1 MDNLEDPAH
10 LQDFVAALGKELS
23 STPVPPST
31 TTTEELWQ
39 SFKDQVVKI
48 TMEVLG
54 FTLRKDQDQFD
65 DNDPKISRLIDE
77 NQWVKNMAESDPSS
91 IVKQQYFIALKTL
104 VQKKIWQIKSE
115 WWIAKAAE
123 TQAFMDRCDMRN
135 F

>member
-1 MDNLEDPAH
+1 MHGANNCWIDHRLILSRVNICLKPQPQLLQKNTPWKSFNMDNLEDPAH

-23 STPVPPST
+23 STPVPPAT

-39 SFKDQVVKI
+39 SFKYQVVKI

-77 NQWVKNMAESDPSS
+77 NQ
-91 IVKQQYFIALKTL
+91 
-104 VQKKIWQIKSE
+104 
-115 WWIAKAAE
+115 
-123 TQAFMDRCDMRN
+123 
-135 F
+135 